1 MPPCPYEKLY
11 IYEIQGD
18 FNLPATAAGED
29 FLGCWREGD
38 CSYLFFSQK
47 KESEVKESLG
57 EGQAERYLS
66 ETQIDYEDWEAGHP
80 LVPMR
85 VADFYLCPLWDQ
97 PQPQPGEHL
106 IRLDPGVA
114 FGSGFHPTTK
124 LCLQLLSGL
133 YDTVSLPRVLDL
145 GTGTGILSLA
155 CLARG
160 AERSL
165 AVDHNNL
172 AVDTARKNAR
182 YNHAEDQ
189 ITLACG
195 DVLDYLHEPADLV
208 LANVYYTLLREVLEQ
223 ERFLNKPW
231 YIFSGLIGT
240 EVDKI
245 LTQMRQL
252 PLEVVQVLDENL
264 WFAILARNVATIQ
277 SL

>member
-1 MPPCPYEKLY
+1 MAACPYQKLF
-11 IYEIQGD
+11 IYEIQGEY
-18 FNLPATAAGED
+18 NLPPAAAVGD
-29 FLGCWREGD
+29 FLGCWRERE
-38 CSYLFFSQK
+38 CSYLFFTQK
-47 KESEVKESLG
+47 KESDLKKLLG

-66 ETQIDYEDWEAGHP
+66 ETEIDYEDWEAGHP

-85 VADFYLCPLWDQ
+85 IADFYLCPLWEK

-124 LCLQLLSGL
+124 LCLQLIAYL
-133 YDTVSLPRVLDL
+133 YQQVSLPRVLDL

-155 CLARG
+155 CLAKG
-160 AERSL
+160 AERTL

-172 AVDTARKNAR
+172 AIDTSRLNAR
-182 YNHAEDQ
+182 HNQVEDK

-208 LANVYYTLLREVLEQ
+208 LANIYYAILREILEQ
-223 ERFLNKPW
+223 ERFFDKPW
-231 YIFSGLIGT
+231 YIISGLVGT

-264 WFAILARNVATIQ
+264 WFAILARNKTIP
-277 SL
+277 

>member
-1 MPPCPYEKLY
+1 VQENYPLPPCPYQKLY
-11 IYEIQGD
+11 IYEIHGEL
-18 FNLPATAAGED
+18 NLPSTAED

-47 KESEVKESLG
+47 KELQMKELLG
-57 EGQAERYLS
+57 ESQAERYIS

-97 PQPQPGEHL
+97 PYPQPGEHL

-124 LCLQLLSGL
+124 LCLQLISDL
-133 YDTVSLPRVLDL
+133 YRTTSLPGVLDL

-155 CLARG
+155 CLAKG
-160 AERSL
+160 AEHSL
-165 AVDHNNL
+165 GVDHNNL
-172 AVDTARKNAR
+172 AIETARKNAHH
-182 YNHAEDQ
+182 NQTEAN

-195 DVLDYLHEPADLV
+195 DVLNYLHEPADLV
-208 LANVYYTLLREVLEQ
+208 LANIYYALLQEVLEQ
-223 ERFLNKPW
+223 ERFFNKSW

-252 PLEVVQVLDENL
+252 PLEVMQVLDENL
-264 WFAILARNVATIQ
+264 WFAILAKIRN
-277 SL
+277 